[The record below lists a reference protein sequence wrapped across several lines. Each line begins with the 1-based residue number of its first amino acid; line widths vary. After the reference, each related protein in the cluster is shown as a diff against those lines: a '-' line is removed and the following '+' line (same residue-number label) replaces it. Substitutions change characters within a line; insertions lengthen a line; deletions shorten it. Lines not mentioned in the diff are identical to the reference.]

1 MINLDYKYSPM
12 YIDGA
17 LSGGSGGGLTPE
29 QLAELKGYDLGPM
42 GFSNLPDS
50 SEIDWM
56 IVPRDM
62 TILSGGSGFAYA
74 ITPAAS
80 DATFQ
85 ILKNAT
91 QIGEVLFEDGE
102 NVGILNIFE
111 NVSFVSEDRIYFVA
125 PSSPDNML
133 ENVQITLLATLV

>member
-1 MINLDYKYSPM
+1 MPT
-12 YIDGA
+12 YIDGV
-17 LSGGSGGGLTPE
+17 LQGSQGGGLTPE
-29 QLAELKGYDLGPM
+29 QLEELNGYDLGPM
-42 GFSNLPDS
+42 GFSSLPDS

-74 ITPAAS
+74 VTPAAA

-111 NVSFVSEDRIYFVA
+111 DVSFAAEDRIYFVA

-133 ENVQITLLATLV
+133 ENIQITILATLI